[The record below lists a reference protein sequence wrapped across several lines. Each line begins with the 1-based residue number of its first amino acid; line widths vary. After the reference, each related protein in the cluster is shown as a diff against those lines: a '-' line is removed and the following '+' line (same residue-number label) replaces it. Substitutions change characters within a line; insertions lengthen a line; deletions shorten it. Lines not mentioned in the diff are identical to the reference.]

1 VSAKED
7 QVSGNIRITLL
18 DSREELGHGGG
29 PNSGLLVAGLVMAM
43 LGVVCVFRP
52 IGTMTFATYLA
63 AGGFLLVGI
72 TMLVAYIKTRNT
84 LFAQDTASLW
94 SCLLVLLVG
103 VALIAHPLIG
113 IKLVA
118 AVTAVALVVSGIFQ
132 ILIGLQLG
140 LLESRIGTASGIVGL
155 LMIIIG
161 IITFVKPE
169 WITIM
174 GGIFAI
180 AYGVL
185 LIISSLPQEERMN
198 GSWH

>member
-1 VSAKED
+1 
-7 QVSGNIRITLL
+7 
-18 DSREELGHGGG
+18 
-29 PNSGLLVAGLVMAM
+29 
-43 LGVVCVFRP
+43 
-52 IGTMTFATYLA
+52 MTFATYLA

-72 TMLVAYIKTRNT
+72 TMLVAYIRTRNT

-140 LLESRIGTASGIVGL
+140 LLAGGL
-155 LMIIIG
+155 AG
-161 IITFVKPE
+161 F
-169 WITIM
+169 
-174 GGIFAI
+174 
-180 AYGVL
+180 L
-185 LIISSLPQEERMN
+185 LITALSCKRACARFEAIDL
-198 GSWH
+198 